1 MWQPL
6 SQWLKKAWRPVGDCP
21 WLSLVPQVPFSAL
34 TRLVEAIG
42 QWKEHPSCSS
52 SYLQGFLFGWSDPAW
67 SSCSKEGWMNKKLT
81 MRHLTIILL
90 YLHFLSLL
98 SFWYCWVQTL
108 MLYLHTNYE
117 KLLVSLSEEK
127 HEFHLA
133 LSPEI
138 SLLRDFV
145 APILL

>member
-1 MWQPL
+1 
-6 SQWLKKAWRPVGDCP
+6 
-21 WLSLVPQVPFSAL
+21 
-34 TRLVEAIG
+34 
-42 QWKEHPSCSS
+42 
-52 SYLQGFLFGWSDPAW
+52 
-67 SSCSKEGWMNKKLT
+67 
-81 MRHLTIILL
+81 
-90 YLHFLSLL
+90 
-98 SFWYCWVQTL
+98 

-127 HEFHLA
+127 REFHLA